1 MKSTY
6 FIEYPPPPPLNIII
20 LILNYL
26 NNILFSVLIAIEV
39 YTNRTFH
46 TTIQQYAARSLSIR

>member
-6 FIEYPPPPPLNIII
+6 FIEYPPPLNIII